1 MIQYTPDM
9 VLHSNNSSIKLDI
22 KNRMLRLALIED
34 DALVRSNLAAFFS
47 EQEGLNCVID
57 SGSIEDFFERAQK
70 IKELDIVLT
79 DIGLPGMT
87 GIEAI
92 PLIRKK
98 FPEAS
103 IIIISVYTDSDRIF
117 KALCAGAVGYLQ
129 KDTPTNEILDCINI
143 ISKGGSAMSP
153 NIARK
158 VVEYFAPK
166 RTYNE
171 PLTAK
176 EQQVVTA
183 MVDGLSYKM
192 IASRLGITLETVRQH
207 IKNIYR
213 KLHVNSKGEVIVK
226 SLKGEI

>member
-1 MIQYTPDM
+1 MI
-9 VLHSNNSSIKLDI
+9 HI
-22 KNRMLRLALIED
+22 ALIED
-34 DALVRSNLAAFFS
+34 DVVVRNNLAAFFNQQKELS
-47 EQEGLNCVID
+47 CVIVA
-57 SGSIEDFFERAQK
+57 SSVNDFFEQSGK
-70 IKELDIVLT
+70 VGQLDIVLS

-98 FPEAS
+98 FPDVS
-103 IIIISVYTDSDRIF
+103 IIILSVYADSDRIF

-129 KDTPTNEILDCINI
+129 KDTEPGEILDSIKI

-153 NIARK
+153 TIARK
-158 VVEYFAPK
+158 VVQYFAPK

-192 IASRLGITLETVRQH
+192 IATRLGITLETVRQH

-213 KLHVNSKGEVIVK
+213 KLHVNSKSEVIVK

>member
-1 MIQYTPDM
+1 MIR
-9 VLHSNNSSIKLDI
+9 I
-22 KNRMLRLALIED
+22 ALIED
-34 DALVRSNLAAFFS
+34 DQVVRNNLAEFFS
-47 EQEGLNCVID
+47 RQPGLTCIIAA
-57 SGSIEDFFERAQK
+57 GSVDDFFEKAANVS
-70 IKELDIVLT
+70 ELDIVLS

-92 PLIRKK
+92 PLIKKK
-98 FPEAS
+98 FAEVS
-103 IIIISVYTDSDRIF
+103 IVILSVYADSDRIF

-129 KDTPTNEILDCINI
+129 KDTPAEEILECINI

-153 NIARK
+153 TIARK

-176 EQQVVTA
+176 EQQVITA

-192 IASRLGITLETVRQH
+192 IASRLGISLETVRQH

-213 KLHVNSKGEVIVK
+213 KLHVNTKSEVIVK

>member
-1 MIQYTPDM
+1 MIY
-9 VLHSNNSSIKLDI
+9 IAI
-22 KNRMLRLALIED
+22 IED
-34 DALVRSNLAAFFS
+34 DELVRKNLAEFFDAQAEIKCLIS
-47 EQEGLNCVID
+47 AGTID
-57 SGSIEDFFERAQK
+57 DFFEQAKKVEQ
-70 IKELDIVLT
+70 LDIVLS
-79 DIGLPGMT
+79 DIGLPGMN
-87 GIEAI
+87 GIDAI

-103 IIIISVYTDSDRIF
+103 IVILSVYADSERIF

-129 KDTPTNEILDCINI
+129 KDTPSEEILDCINI

-153 NIARK
+153 TIARK
-158 VVEYFAPK
+158 VVDYFAPK

-176 EQQVVTA
+176 EQQVITA

-192 IASRLGITLETVRQH
+192 IAVRLGITLETVRQH

-213 KLHVNSKGEVIVK
+213 KLHVNSKGEVIIK

>member
-1 MIQYTPDM
+1 MIQ
-9 VLHSNNSSIKLDI
+9 
-22 KNRMLRLALIED
+22 LALIED
-34 DALVRSNLAAFFS
+34 DEVVRNNLAEFISRQKDCQCLVAAAT
-47 EQEGLNCVID
+47 VA
-57 SGSIEDFFERAQK
+57 DFFDKAAAVEK
-70 IKELDIVLT
+70 LDIVLS
-79 DIGLPGMT
+79 DIGLPGVT

-92 PLIRKK
+92 PLIKK
-98 FPEAS
+98 RFPEVS
-103 IIIISVYTDSDRIF
+103 VIMLSVYADSDRIF

-129 KDTPTNEILDCINI
+129 KDTPPEEILESVNI
-143 ISKGGSAMSP
+143 IMKGGSAMSP
-153 NIARK
+153 TIARK
-158 VVEYFAPK
+158 VVDYFAPK

-213 KLHVNSKGEVIVK
+213 KLHVNTKGEVIVK

>member
-1 MIQYTPDM
+1 MIT
-9 VLHSNNSSIKLDI
+9 
-22 KNRMLRLALIED
+22 LALIED
-34 DALVRSNLAAFFS
+34 DDVIRKSLAAFFS
-47 EQEGLNCVID
+47 RQDGLNCTIVAV
-57 SGSIEDFFERAQK
+57 SVEDFLIKSENAERPG
-70 IKELDIVLT
+70 IILS
-79 DIGLPGMT
+79 DIGLPGLT
-87 GIEAI
+87 GIEGI
-92 PLIRKK
+92 PLIKKK
-98 FPEAS
+98 FPDTS
-103 IIIISVYTDSDRIF
+103 IVMLSVYADSDRIF

-129 KDTPTNEILDCINI
+129 KDTPVEEILDCINI

-153 NIARK
+153 AIARK

-176 EQQVVTA
+176 EQQVIAA

-213 KLHVNSKGEVIVK
+213 KLHVNSKGEVIIK

>member
-1 MIQYTPDM
+1 MI
-9 VLHSNNSSIKLDI
+9 HIAI
-22 KNRMLRLALIED
+22 IED
-34 DALVRSNLAAFFS
+34 DELVRTNLCQFFS
-47 EQEGLNCVID
+47 LQKNFSCTVSAGTID
-57 SGSIEDFFERAQK
+57 DFFMKSDTLKQ
-70 IKELDIVLT
+70 LDIVLC
-79 DIGLPGMT
+79 DIVLPGMS

-92 PLIRKK
+92 PLIRRR
-98 FPEAS
+98 FPES
-103 IIIISVYTDSDRIF
+103 SVIILSVYADSDRIF

-129 KDTPTNEILDCINI
+129 KDTAAEEIIDCINI
-143 ISKGGSAMSP
+143 ISKGGSVMSP
-153 NIARK
+153 TIARK

-176 EQQVVTA
+176 EQQVVMA

-192 IASRLGITLETVRQH
+192 IAERLGISLETVRHH

-213 KLHVNSKGEVIVK
+213 KLNVNSKGEVIVK

>member
-1 MIQYTPDM
+1 MIQ
-9 VLHSNNSSIKLDI
+9 I
-22 KNRMLRLALIED
+22 ALIED
-34 DALVRSNLAAFFS
+34 DELVRNNLAAFFS
-47 EQEGLNCVID
+47 QREELDCII
-57 SGSIEDFFERAQK
+57 SAGSVDDFFKKAEK
-70 IKELDIVLT
+70 VTKLDIVLS
-79 DIGLPGMT
+79 DIGLPGVT

-92 PLIRKK
+92 PMIKKK
-98 FPEAS
+98 FPDAS
-103 IIIISVYTDSDRIF
+103 IVILSVYADSDRIF

-129 KDTPTNEILDCINI
+129 KDTPAEEILECINI

-153 NIARK
+153 TIARK
-158 VVEYFAPK
+158 VIDYFAPK
-166 RTYNE
+166 RSYNE

-176 EQQVVTA
+176 EQQVITA

-213 KLHVNSKGEVIVK
+213 KLHVNSKGELIIK

>member
-1 MIQYTPDM
+1 MIQ
-9 VLHSNNSSIKLDI
+9 
-22 KNRMLRLALIED
+22 LAIIED
-34 DALVRSNLAAFFS
+34 DELVRNNLAAFFS
-47 EQEGLNCVID
+47 RQKHLDCGIAA
-57 SGSIEDFFERAQK
+57 GSVEEFFENVQDNT
-70 IKELDIVLT
+70 ELDIVLT

-87 GIEAI
+87 GIEAL
-92 PLIRKK
+92 PLIRRK
-98 FPEAS
+98 FPDAS
-103 IIIISVYTDSDRIF
+103 IIILSVYADSERIF

-129 KDTPTNEILDCINI
+129 KDTPPEEILDCINI

-153 NIARK
+153 TIARK
-158 VVEYFAPK
+158 VVEYFGPK

-176 EQQVVTA
+176 EQQVITA

-192 IASRLGITLETVRQH
+192 IAARLGITLETVRQH

-213 KLHVNSKGEVIVK
+213 KLHVNSKSEVIVK

>member
-1 MIQYTPDM
+1 MITM
-9 VLHSNNSSIKLDI
+9 
-22 KNRMLRLALIED
+22 ALIED
-34 DALVRSNLAAFFS
+34 DEVVRKNLAAFFS
-47 EQEGLNCVID
+47 RQDGINCAVAAV
-57 SGSIEDFFERAQK
+57 SVEDFFAQSEHLEK
-70 IKELDIVLT
+70 LDIVLS
-79 DIGLPGMT
+79 DIGLPGIT

-92 PLIRKK
+92 PLIKKK
-98 FPEAS
+98 FPDTS
-103 IIIISVYTDSDRIF
+103 IVILSVYADSDRVF

-129 KDTPTNEILDCINI
+129 KDTPLEEILDCVNI
-143 ISKGGSAMSP
+143 IMRGGSAMSP
-153 NIARK
+153 AIARK

-176 EQQVVTA
+176 EQQVIAA

-192 IASRLGITLETVRQH
+192 IAARLGIALETVRQH

>member
-1 MIQYTPDM
+1 MITM
-9 VLHSNNSSIKLDI
+9 
-22 KNRMLRLALIED
+22 ALIED
-34 DALVRSNLAAFFS
+34 DEVVRKNLAAFFS
-47 EQEGLNCVID
+47 RQDGINCAVAAV
-57 SGSIEDFFERAQK
+57 SVEDFFAQSEHLEK
-70 IKELDIVLT
+70 LDIVLS
-79 DIGLPGMT
+79 DIGLPGIT

-92 PLIRKK
+92 PLIKKK
-98 FPEAS
+98 FPDTS
-103 IIIISVYTDSDRIF
+103 IVILSVYADSDRVF

-129 KDTPTNEILDCINI
+129 KDTPLEEILVCVNI
-143 ISKGGSAMSP
+143 IMRGGSAMSP
-153 NIARK
+153 AIARK

-176 EQQVVTA
+176 EQQVIAA

-192 IASRLGITLETVRQH
+192 IAARLGIALETVRQH

>member
-1 MIQYTPDM
+1 MIK
-9 VLHSNNSSIKLDI
+9 I
-22 KNRMLRLALIED
+22 ALIED
-34 DALVRSNLAAFFS
+34 DKVVRNNLAEFFS
-47 EQEGLNCVID
+47 RQPGLTCVISAGTVD
-57 SGSIEDFFERAQK
+57 EFFEKATK
-70 IKELDIVLT
+70 VNELDIVLS

-92 PLIRKK
+92 PLIKKK
-98 FPEAS
+98 FSEVS
-103 IIIISVYTDSDRIF
+103 IVILSVYADSDRIF

-129 KDTPTNEILDCINI
+129 KDTPAEEILECINI

-153 NIARK
+153 TIARK
-158 VVEYFAPK
+158 VVDYFAPK

-176 EQQVVTA
+176 EQQVIAA

-213 KLHVNSKGEVIVK
+213 KLHVNTKGEVIVK

>member
-1 MIQYTPDM
+1 MIT
-9 VLHSNNSSIKLDI
+9 I
-22 KNRMLRLALIED
+22 ALIED
-34 DALVRSNLAAFFS
+34 DDVVRKSLAAFFS
-47 EQEGLNCVID
+47 RQDGLNCPIVAV
-57 SGSIEDFFERAQK
+57 SVEDFLAKSDQAEK
-70 IKELDIVLT
+70 PDIILS
-79 DIGLPGMT
+79 DIGLPGLT
-87 GIEAI
+87 GIEGI
-92 PLIRKK
+92 PLIKKK
-98 FPEAS
+98 FPDTS
-103 IIIISVYTDSDRIF
+103 IVMLSVYADSDRIF

-129 KDTPTNEILDCINI
+129 KDTPVEEIMDCINI

-153 NIARK
+153 AIARK
-158 VVEYFAPK
+158 VVDYFAPK

-176 EQQVVTA
+176 EQQVIAA

-213 KLHVNSKGEVIVK
+213 KLHVNSKGEVIIK

>member
-1 MIQYTPDM
+1 M
-9 VLHSNNSSIKLDI
+9 VT
-22 KNRMLRLALIED
+22 LALIED
-34 DALVRSNLAAFFS
+34 DEVVRTSLAAFFS
-47 EQEGLNCVID
+47 RQEGVDC
-57 SGSIEDFFERAQK
+57 SIVAVSVEDFLVRSDNAAK
-70 IKELDIVLT
+70 PDIILS
-79 DIGLPGMT
+79 DIGLPGLT
-87 GIEAI
+87 GIEGI
-92 PLIRKK
+92 PLIKKK
-98 FPEAS
+98 FPEIS
-103 IIIISVYTDSDRIF
+103 IIILSVYADSDRVF

-129 KDTPTNEILDCINI
+129 KDTPVEEILECINI

-153 NIARK
+153 AIARK
-158 VVEYFAPK
+158 VVDYFAPK

-176 EQQVVTA
+176 EQQVIAA

-213 KLHVNSKGEVIVK
+213 KLHVNSKGEVIIK

>member
-1 MIQYTPDM
+1 MKMI
-9 VLHSNNSSIKLDI
+9 HI
-22 KNRMLRLALIED
+22 ALIED
-34 DALVRSNLAAFFS
+34 DEVVRNNLAAFLS
-47 EQEGLNCVID
+47 RQEGLKCLIAA
-57 SGSIEDFFERAQK
+57 GSVEDFFEKAQK
-70 IKELDIVLT
+70 IEQLDIVLS
-79 DIGLPGMT
+79 DIGLPGIT

-92 PLIRKK
+92 PSIKKK
-98 FPEAS
+98 FPDAS
-103 IIIISVYTDSDRIF
+103 IVILSVYADSDRIF

-129 KDTPTNEILDCINI
+129 KDTKPEEILECINV

-153 NIARK
+153 MIARK
-158 VVEYFAPK
+158 VVDYFSPK
-166 RTYNE
+166 RSYNE

-192 IASRLGITLETVRQH
+192 IASRLSITLETVRQH

-213 KLHVNSKGEVIVK
+213 KLHVNSKSEVIVK

>member
-1 MIQYTPDM
+1 MI
-9 VLHSNNSSIKLDI
+9 H
-22 KNRMLRLALIED
+22 LALIED
-34 DALVRSNLAAFFS
+34 DAVVRNNLAAFFNQQS
-47 EQEGLNCVID
+47 ELSCVIVAA
-57 SGSIEDFFERAQK
+57 SVNEFFEQSAKVDR
-70 IKELDIVLT
+70 LDIVLS
-79 DIGLPGMT
+79 DIGLPGMS

-98 FPEAS
+98 FPDIS
-103 IIIISVYTDSDRIF
+103 IVILSVYADSDRIF

-129 KDTPTNEILDCINI
+129 KDTEPQEILDSIKI

-153 NIARK
+153 TIARK
-158 VVEYFAPK
+158 VVQYFAPK

-192 IASRLGITLETVRQH
+192 IATRLGITLETVRQH

>member
-1 MIQYTPDM
+1 MI
-9 VLHSNNSSIKLDI
+9 
-22 KNRMLRLALIED
+22 RLALIED
-34 DALVRSNLAAFFS
+34 DELVRNHLAAFFLRC
-47 EQEGLNCVID
+47 EGLDCMIAASSV
-57 SGSIEDFFERAQK
+57 EDFFAQAEK
-70 IKELDIVLT
+70 VEQLDMVLT
-79 DIGLPGMT
+79 DIGLPGKT

-92 PLIRKK
+92 PDIRKR
-98 FPEAS
+98 FPDVS
-103 IIIISVYTDSDRIF
+103 VVILSVYIDSDRIF

-129 KDTPTNEILDCINI
+129 KDTAMEEIHECIKL
-143 ISKGGSAMSP
+143 ISKGGSVMSP
-153 NIARK
+153 TIARK
-158 VVEYFAPK
+158 VVDYFAPK

-176 EQQVVTA
+176 EQQVIAA

-213 KLHVNSKGEVIVK
+213 KLQVNSKGEVIVK

>member
-1 MIQYTPDM
+1 MI
-9 VLHSNNSSIKLDI
+9 H
-22 KNRMLRLALIED
+22 LAIIED
-34 DALVRSNLAAFFS
+34 DDVIRNHLAAFFS
-47 EQEGLNCVID
+47 GQEAIQCVIAA
-57 SGSIEDFFERAQK
+57 GSAEDFFEKAAGIAQVD
-70 IKELDIVLT
+70 LVLS
-79 DIGLPGMT
+79 DIGLPGAS

-92 PLIRKK
+92 PGIRRK
-98 FPEAS
+98 FPDAS
-103 IIIISVYTDSDRIF
+103 IVMLSVYMDNDRVF

-129 KDTPTNEILDCINI
+129 KDTAMEEILECIHI
-143 ISKGGSAMSP
+143 INKGGSVMSP
-153 NIARK
+153 IIARK

-192 IASRLGITLETVRQH
+192 IAARLGITLETVRQH

-213 KLHVNSKGEVIVK
+213 KLQVNSKSEVIVK

>member
-1 MIQYTPDM
+1 MI
-9 VLHSNNSSIKLDI
+9 NI
-22 KNRMLRLALIED
+22 ALIED
-34 DALVRSNLAAFFS
+34 DELVRNNLAEFLS
-47 EQEGLNCVID
+47 HQKGLDCKI
-57 SGSIEDFFERAQK
+57 SAGSVDDFFEKAKKVEQ
-70 IKELDIVLT
+70 IDIVLS
-79 DIGLPGMT
+79 DIGLPGTT

-92 PLIRKK
+92 PMIKKK
-98 FPEAS
+98 FPDIS
-103 IIIISVYTDSDRIF
+103 IVILSVYADSERIF

-129 KDTPTNEILDCINI
+129 KDTPAEEILECINV

-153 NIARK
+153 TIARK
-158 VVEYFAPK
+158 VVDYFAPK

-176 EQQVVTA
+176 EQQVIAA